1 MKTLKYKKTMK
12 SLRYFS
18 RRANK
23 EMLDQKADNTK
34 TSNQIDICVA
44 SSSKQEDRA
53 KNQELKRPIQIEQDK
68 GGRNTRGTRRNY
80 RTKWPFKRCFL
91 SLWLKVPEYPETTL
105 KKQGQGTSWE
115 KTKNLNWNF

>member
-1 MKTLKYKKTMK
+1 MK

-53 KNQELKRPIQIEQDK
+53 KNQELKRPTQIEQDK

-80 RTKWPFKRCFL
+80 RTK
-91 SLWLKVPEYPETTL
+91 
-105 KKQGQGTSWE
+105 
-115 KTKNLNWNF
+115 